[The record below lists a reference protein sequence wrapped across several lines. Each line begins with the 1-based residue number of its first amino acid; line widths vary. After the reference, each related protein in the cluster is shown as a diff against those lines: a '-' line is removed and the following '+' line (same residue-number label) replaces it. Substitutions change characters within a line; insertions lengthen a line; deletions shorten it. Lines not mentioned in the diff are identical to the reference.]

1 MADIS
6 LCAILA
12 VSVLYDMLSFTVN
25 AAATFFKA
33 GFEQKNLKVAFADV
47 NVVGNRIIKG
57 CPVAK

>member
-1 MADIS
+1 
-6 LCAILA
+6 
-12 VSVLYDMLSFTVN
+12 MLSFTVN
-25 AAATFFKA
+25 AAVTFFKA